1 MNPFTWD
8 RRHLAAWLAFCVA
21 GALCG
26 LGFAWLESPF
36 RAICSGAISGE
47 WANCSQ
53 IFLMWLQYPSAYWPM
68 MLYGALVTGVTY
80 YGVQLA
86 RRWVAA
92 RHAATSGKP
101 YAATAISRMI
111 AA

>member
-36 RAICSGAISGE
+36 HALCSGAISGE

-68 MLYGALVTGVTY
+68 MLYGALVTGVIF

-86 RRWVAA
+86 RR
-92 RHAATSGKP
+92 
-101 YAATAISRMI
+101 
-111 AA
+111 